1 MKVALYTYNTK
12 PRGGVVHT
20 LALAEALVG
29 QGCAVTVY
37 ALGHGGSE
45 RFYREVRADTTV
57 FPFPA
62 IDGEAFEAKIERS
75 VQAFAAALA
84 GEPLGSFDVHH
95 VQDCISANSLHRLQE
110 KGLVPSFLRTVHHL
124 DDFTTPALVECQR
137 RSVVAPRELIVVSDT
152 WRDILR
158 RETGRDP
165 AVIHNGVDERFFR
178 PPDDVGADDGFTLPG
193 RVVLFTLGGIEPRKN
208 TIATLHAFAK
218 VKAQVPEA
226 ELVIGGGA
234 TLFDYRPYR
243 AAFDEALE
251 RLPPPARDAVR
262 IVSSPDDAAVRRLYR
277 RADVYLQ
284 PSLKEGWG
292 LSVLE
297 AMASGT
303 PVVASDIPVFREF
316 MTDGS
321 NALLADPADPDD
333 IASAVLRVLADGALR
348 ERIAANGVRTAQAYT
363 WPAAAER
370 HLDVYRRGLDDER
383 AARIGGT
390 YR

>member
-29 QGCAVTVY
+29 HGCSVTVY

-45 RFYREVRADTTV
+45 RFYREVGADTTV

-62 IDGEAFEAKIERS
+62 IEGEPFEAKIERS

-137 RSVVAPRELIVVSDT
+137 RSIAAPRELIVVSDT

-158 RETGRDP
+158 RETGRVP
-165 AVIHNGVDERFFR
+165 TVIHNGVDERFFR
-178 PPDDVGADDGFTLPG
+178 PPDDDDDVFAPPD

-251 RLPPPARDAVR
+251 RLPSAARDAVR
-262 IVSSPDDAAVRRLYR
+262 IVPSPDDDTVRRLYR
-277 RADVYLQ
+277 RADVYMQ

-297 AMASGT
+297 AMAGGT

-316 MTDGS
+316 LIHES
-321 NALLADPADPDD
+321 NALLADPSDSGD
-333 IASAVLRVLADGALR
+333 IASAVLRILADGAVR
-348 ERIAANGVRTAQAYT
+348 DRIAANGARTAQAYT

-370 HLDVYRRGLDDER
+370 HLDVYRRVLDDER